1 MCSESLLMGP
11 RLSHQSVKGRME
23 LNLSPVWVSA
33 EGRDLGKEY
42 GAADP
47 ARATFPRREALGG
60 EGYMVQ
66 LKIPRL

>member
-1 MCSESLLMGP
+1 
-11 RLSHQSVKGRME
+11 ME

-47 ARATFPRREALGG
+47 ARATFPRREALGR
-60 EGYMVQ
+60 EGDMVQ
-66 LKIPRL
+66 PKITRL